1 MHTQNSKLI
10 TALILIPT
18 IALFACSGGG
28 DGGGGGGGNSPSS
41 GSMLTDP
48 TPGDDDGFG
57 SQVVILDNGN
67 IVITDPG
74 DSSVADN
81 NGAVHLYDADTRD
94 LIDSIYG
101 DSSNDRI
108 GLGGVTALGNNYI
121 ITSESD
127 DDGALTDAGSVRLM
141 NGETGAQINAV
152 FGSEAGDF
160 LGFGGVT
167 VLANGNYVVVSPG
180 DRDGAITSAGSVRLI
195 DGSTGAQISALLGN
209 QSGDSIGSKG
219 VAVLDNG
226 NYVVVSPADRNGLIG
241 SAGSVRLM
249 NGSTGAQISVLEGA
263 AANLSLG
270 SGGVQT
276 LSNNNYVVASPSDA
290 TGGMFSNGSVRL
302 FNGSTGAQINAFFG
316 DEASDRFGSE
326 ILALTNDNVV
336 VLSPDDDDG
345 AFNNVGSISLVNG
358 TTGNLINDFF
368 GDGSDDSLGLRRTGF
383 TLALE
388 KSGTALS
395 NGNFVVVST
404 FDDGWAVDAGSVR
417 LFNGVTGVQIDVLY
431 GDQTDDQLGS
441 EGVTALSNGHYV
453 IGSGLDDGAMSADV
467 GSARLMNGTTGLAI
481 GTPLFGDQAD
491 DHLSS
496 DGIFP
501 LGNAN
506 FVIASSQDDSGALE
520 DVGSVRLV
528 SGSTGMQISELY
540 GDQAD
545 DLLADRLLR
554 GGAGIIPLGNSNYVI
569 LSRFDDDGGILN
581 AGTARLMDGATG
593 TQINSFA
600 GSTPSDFSSAAVDP
614 SVTAPDD
621 GSFYLLATPRWDSNG
636 ESNSGFVHRITP

>member
-1 MHTQNSKLI
+1 
-10 TALILIPT
+10 
-18 IALFACSGGG
+18 
-28 DGGGGGGGNSPSS
+28 
-41 GSMLTDP
+41 MLTDP
-48 TPGDDDGFG
+48 TPGDDDEFG
-57 SQVVILDNGN
+57 SQVVILGNGN

-81 NGAVHLYDADTRD
+81 NGAVHLYDGDTQA

-101 DSSNDRI
+101 DSRNDRI
-108 GLGGVTALGNNYI
+108 GLGGVTVLGNNYI

-127 DDGALTDAGSVRLM
+127 DDGSLTDAGSVRLM
-141 NGETGAQINAV
+141 NGDTGAQIDAV
-152 FGSEAGDF
+152 FGNEAGDF

-195 DGSTGAQISALLGN
+195 NGSTGAQISALLGN
-209 QSGDSIGSKG
+209 QAGDSIGSKG

-226 NYVVVSPADRNGLIG
+226 NYVVVSPADNNGSIG
-241 SAGSVRLM
+241 NAGSVRLM
-249 NGSTGAQISVLEGA
+249 NGSTGAQISVMEGDGTNDA
-263 AANLSLG
+263 LG
-270 SGGVQT
+270 VSGVQT
-276 LSNNNYVVASPSDA
+276 LSNNNYVVASPSDS
-290 TGGMFSNGSVRL
+290 TGGLFRNGSVRL
-302 FNGSTGAQINAFFG
+302 LDGSTGAQISALFG
-316 DEASDRFGSE
+316 DDTDRFGSE
-326 ILALTNDNVV
+326 ILTLTNDNYVI
-336 VLSPDDDDG
+336 LSPDDDDG
-345 AFNNVGSISLVNG
+345 ALNNVGSITLVNG
-358 TTGNLINDFF
+358 ATGNLINDYH
-368 GDGSDDSLGLRRTGF
+368 GDETEDSLGLRRTGF

-388 KSGTALS
+388 KAGTALS

-431 GDQTDDQLGS
+431 GDQTEDQLGS

-453 IGSGLDDGAMSADV
+453 IGSGLDDDAMSVDV

-481 GTPLFGDQAD
+481 GTPLFGDQTE

-506 FVIASSQDDSGALE
+506 FVIASSQDDNGALE
-520 DVGSVRLV
+520 DAGSVRLV

-545 DLLADRLLR
+545 DLLADKLLR
-554 GGAGIIPLGNSNYVI
+554 GGSGIIPLGNSNYVI
-569 LSRFDDDGGILN
+569 LSRFDDDGGVLN
-581 AGTARLMDGATG
+581 AGTARLMDGVTG

-600 GSTPSDFSSAAVDP
+600 GSTPSDFSSGAVDP

-636 ESNSGFVHRITP
+636 DHNAGFVHLITP

>member
-1 MHTQNSKLI
+1 MYTQNNKFI
-10 TALILIPT
+10 TVLLLMPI

-28 DGGGGGGGNSPSS
+28 DGGGDSSPSS
-41 GSMLTDP
+41 EFILTDP

-57 SQVVILDNGN
+57 SQVVILGNGN
-67 IVITDPG
+67 IAVTDPG
-74 DSSVADN
+74 DSSVASN
-81 NGAVHLYDADTRD
+81 NGAVHLYDGDTQA
-94 LIDSIYG
+94 LIDSVYG

-108 GLGGVTALGNNYI
+108 GLGGITVLGNNYI

-127 DDGALTDAGSVRLM
+127 DDGALTDVGSVRLI
-141 NGETGAQINAV
+141 NGETGTQINAV
-152 FGSEAGDF
+152 FGNEAGDF

-167 VLANGNYVVVSPG
+167 LLANGNYVVVSPG
-180 DRDGAITSAGSVRLI
+180 ERDGSMTSVGSVRLI
-195 DGSTGAQISALLGN
+195 SGSTGLQISALMGN
-209 QSGDSIGSKG
+209 QAGDSIGSKG

-226 NYVVVSPADRNGLIG
+226 NYVVISPADKNGLIG

-276 LSNNNYVVASPSDA
+276 LSNSNYVVASPSDS
-290 TGGMFSNGSVRL
+290 TGGMLSSGSVRL
-302 FNGSTGAQINAFFG
+302 FNGSSGAQINALFG
-316 DEASDRFGSE
+316 DETGDRFGSE

-336 VLSPDDDDG
+336 ILSPDDDDG
-345 AFNNVGSISLVNG
+345 AFDNVGSISLVNG

-368 GDGSDDSLGLRRTGF
+368 GDGSDDSLGLRRTGL

-417 LFNGVTGVQIDVLY
+417 LFNGVTGAQIDVLY
-431 GDQTDDQLGS
+431 GGQTDDQLGS

-453 IGSGLDDGAMSADV
+453 IGSGLEDNGAILDA
-467 GSARLMNGTTGLAI
+467 GSARLVNGTTGLAI
-481 GTPLFGDQAD
+481 GTPLFGDQTD

-501 LGNAN
+501 LPNAN

-520 DVGSVRLV
+520 DAGSVRLV

-545 DLLADRLLR
+545 DLLADTLLR
-554 GGAGIIPLGNSNYVI
+554 GSAGITPLGNSSYVI

-581 AGTARLMDGATG
+581 AGTARLMDGVTG
-593 TQINSFA
+593 MLINSFS
-600 GSTPSDFSSAAVDP
+600 GSTPSDFSSGAVDP

-621 GSFYLLATPRWDSNG
+621 GSFYLVATPRWDSNG
-636 ESNSGFVHRITP
+636 DSNTGFVHLIAP